1 MAESVKR
8 ACAVCSLDAARC
20 REGRRLLA
28 EVIRLYEQIMD
39 RSASLPL
46 PGSLLEAYE
55 RARAAY
61 FVHCGL

>member
-1 MAESVKR
+1 MAESVER

-20 REGRRLLA
+20 REGCHLLA
-28 EVIRLYEQIMD
+28 EVVRLYEQVTD

-46 PGSLLEAYE
+46 SELLLEAYE
-55 RARAAY
+55 HARAAY